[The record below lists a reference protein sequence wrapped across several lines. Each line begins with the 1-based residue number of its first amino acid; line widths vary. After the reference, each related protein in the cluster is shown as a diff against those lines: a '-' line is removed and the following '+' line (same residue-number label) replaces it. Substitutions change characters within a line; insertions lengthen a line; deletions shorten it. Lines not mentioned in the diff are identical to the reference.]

1 MNSVQAKAIDSRLRL
16 AASVLRGEDMDESL
30 QEEMQKVKRKAA
42 DGLESVRR
50 MKKQR
55 TTKPKGFRDD
65 PSSAW
70 IKQKTKQN
78 QLKTPARRRKKNK
91 VLWD

>member
-1 MNSVQAKAIDSRLRL
+1 
-16 AASVLRGEDMDESL
+16 
-30 QEEMQKVKRKAA
+30 MQKVKRKAA
-42 DGLESVRR
+42 DGFESVRR

-55 TTKPKGFRDD
+55 TTKPEGFMDNVSY
-65 PSSAW
+65 PIIIKQSLSHSKN

-78 QLKTPARRRKKNK
+78 QLKRRKKNK

>member
-1 MNSVQAKAIDSRLRL
+1 MNTIKDQAIDSGMKL
-16 AASVLRGEDMDESL
+16 ATSALRGEDMDESL
-30 QEEMQKVKRKAA
+30 QEEMQKLKRKPA
-42 DGLESVRR
+42 DGSVRR

-55 TTKPKGFRDD
+55 ITKPKGFGDD

-78 QLKTPARRRKKNK
+78 QLKTPAKRRKKNK